1 MIYQSRR
8 QGVEVEVTHSVRA
21 YHHGGTL
28 SIESVHHA
36 LQGVGTA
43 VEVIAVQLNH
53 EPSHSGVVNS
63 QVPASSYTQVGAL
76 GDEMYDPWIMGKFLN
91 GFGGTIRTPI
101 IYHHEVEGEICLLL
115 QHTAYG
121 ITYGTHSVSD
131 GYDHSGFHIECSLPQ
146 VNVVA
151 LVTVQIG
158 IDGTQVTCAGT
169 LHLQL
174 ACAVARVHIVKLL
187 LSAQSGVVLH
197 LGIEELIYV
206 HRQLTPAHKKAKVI
220 ECRKAIGMQVLLSHI
235 LLQDRGTYEPERSH
249 LEIIPHT
256 AQLTINKGHGATQSL
271 RSLHIMVG
279 IEDERLAV
287 IGHPKHAVESLVTQL
302 QTVILG
308 IQEDIWCRG
317 KFCHLT

>member
-28 SIESVHHA
+28 SIESIHHA

-121 ITYGTHSVSD
+121 IPYGTHSVSD

-146 VNVVA
+146 VDVVA

-158 IDGTQVTCAGT
+158 IDGT
-169 LHLQL
+169 
-174 ACAVARVHIVKLL
+174 
-187 LSAQSGVVLH
+187 
-197 LGIEELIYV
+197 
-206 HRQLTPAHKKAKVI
+206 
-220 ECRKAIGMQVLLSHI
+220 
-235 LLQDRGTYEPERSH
+235 
-249 LEIIPHT
+249 
-256 AQLTINKGHGATQSL
+256 
-271 RSLHIMVG
+271 
-279 IEDERLAV
+279 
-287 IGHPKHAVESLVTQL
+287 
-302 QTVILG
+302 
-308 IQEDIWCRG
+308 
-317 KFCHLT
+317 